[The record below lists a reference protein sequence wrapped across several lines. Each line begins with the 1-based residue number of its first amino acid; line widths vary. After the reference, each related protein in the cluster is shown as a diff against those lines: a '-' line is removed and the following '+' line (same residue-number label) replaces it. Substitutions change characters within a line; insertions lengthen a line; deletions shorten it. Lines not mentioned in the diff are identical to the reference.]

1 MDPPMGHRL
10 IVLGALVLVALLG
23 LLPLPSAAAPGPA
36 ATSVTPPLTG
46 NVTGPSLLSTSSN
59 GTFYLNATG
68 GPAVVSGDFV
78 GEINWTATLS
88 GPNTTGSSV
97 SPSNGTISNGTSQP
111 VKLTVTT
118 GAIRESLTL
127 TVEVKSALSTA
138 NKTANLSKTF
148 AIVTPY
154 IVRATLVAGAAS
166 GLLPFN
172 VTVALDGTVVG
183 TVTVP
188 KLAPNETWAF
198 VYRYPSTG
206 LPSGE
211 HTFTLTIAD
220 AHGLVA
226 FANGATVETASFY
239 VGASAPNNTVW
250 YVAGVVAFFGVLFI
264 YATRSAARRR
274 APGKR

>member
-1 MDPPMGHRL
+1 MGHRL
-10 IVLGALVLVALLG
+10 IVLGVLVAVSLLG
-23 LLPLPSAAAPGPA
+23 LLPLPSAGASGPA
-36 ATSVTPPLTG
+36 ASSVTPPLTG
-46 NVTGPSLLSTSSN
+46 NVTGPSLLATSSN

-78 GEINWTATLS
+78 GKLNWTATLA

-127 TVEVKSALSTA
+127 TVEVKSMLSTS
-138 NKTANLSKTF
+138 NKTANFSKTF

-172 VTVALDGTVVG
+172 VTVSLDGTVLG

-188 KLAPNETWAF
+188 KLAPNETWDL

-220 AHGLVA
+220 AHGLVS

-239 VGASAPNNTVW
+239 VASSAPNNTVW